1 MFLLDSDQSEMALA
15 VKALRLN
22 TLSKL
27 TSADS
32 KTFDS
37 LVKDMFPGVPF
48 EAPHQEKLALA
59 IRKSYND
66 LHLVYNPQQV
76 R

>member
-1 MFLLDSDQSEMALA
+1 MALA

-32 KTFDS
+32 KNFDS

-48 EAPHQEKLALA
+48 EATHQEKLALA
-59 IRKSYND
+59 IKKSYND